1 MNAVEAIRNLTYMT
15 EFRERDTK
23 HDPFRVSTDWT
34 LQRTVMKDIT
44 SEALDPTNLEWD
56 GNLSEDR
63 IIQFLKELSPYG
75 PHEPG
80 DQDVKR
86 FWDTRTNAAKAQK
99 RENYAKRAV
108 MAVIGGAFL
117 VGPMLIMV
125 LHPGLVTSL
134 VTTSACVVVFGL
146 VIALPGLLDKPSD
159 VLSATAAYAAV
170 LVVFVGT
177 SGTSA

>member
-1 MNAVEAIRNLTYMT
+1 MT

-23 HDPFRVSTDWT
+23 HDPFRVSTEWT
-34 LQRTVMKDIT
+34 LQRTVMKNLA
-44 SEALDPTNLEWD
+44 SAALDDTTQGWD
-56 GNLSEDR
+56 ENLSEDS
-63 IIQFLKELSPYG
+63 ILKFLKGLSPYG
-75 PHEPG
+75 PYEPTLQG
-80 DQDVKR
+80 VKR
-86 FWDTRTNAAKAQK
+86 FWDTRSNAAKAQK

-177 SGTSA
+177 SGTGA